1 MVPRFCTNFMKHSIL
16 YRSAVRTNEL
26 FSDHFNN
33 SCKFKRFSNEV
44 KRDLVFKDFHFN
56 SLSAQLVMDSLSK

>member
-1 MVPRFCTNFMKHSIL
+1 MNF
-16 YRSAVRTNEL
+16 